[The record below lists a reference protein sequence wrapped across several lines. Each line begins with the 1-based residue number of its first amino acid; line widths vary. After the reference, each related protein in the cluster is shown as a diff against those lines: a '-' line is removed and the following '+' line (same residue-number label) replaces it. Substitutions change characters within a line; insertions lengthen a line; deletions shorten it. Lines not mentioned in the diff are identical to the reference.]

1 MLKIDQEEFKPLQSA
16 IADRD
21 ENAFKQFFEHFFNPL
36 VNYAYT
42 YTLDRNIAE
51 DLVSDL
57 MLTIWNMGDK
67 LVEIKNI
74 QYYLY
79 RATKNRSLNA
89 LTKYRRYQYEE
100 IEQVE
105 SVHLT
110 PENIL
115 ISKESNRQIEHA
127 IESLPTKCRTVFIM
141 IRDNQ
146 MSYQEV
152 ADILEI
158 SVHTV
163 NRHLQ
168 DALKKLHHKL
178 SK

>member
-1 MLKIDQEEFKPLQSA
+1 MAKYEQEELKNLQSA

-21 ENAFKQFFEHFFNPL
+21 QNAFKHFFEYFFNPL

-42 YTLDRNIAE
+42 YTLDRISAE
-51 DLVSDL
+51 DLVSEL
-57 MLTIWNMGDK
+57 MLSVWNMGDK

-89 LTKYRRYQYEE
+89 LTKKRRYEHE
-100 IEQVE
+100 VIEQVD
-105 SVHLT
+105 SLYLT

-115 ISKESNRQIEHA
+115 ISKESSRHIQEA

-146 MSYQEV
+146 MTYQEV
-152 ADILEI
+152 ADILKI

-168 DALKKLHHKL
+168 DALHKLHSKL
-178 SK
+178 SS